1 VSRFVQSQRLAAV
14 QTPIIPIVSRWI
26 ADTPGTVSLGQG
38 VVSYGPPDEAMV
50 ALSRFPASP
59 LDHRYGAVEG
69 EEALVAAIATKL
81 QRENGIDVAQG
92 SRVVVTAGGN
102 IAFMNAILAVTDPGD
117 EVILP
122 VPYYFN
128 HEMAI
133 EMAGAR
139 VVPVPTDTQRQ
150 LDLDAIAAAITPRT
164 RAVVTVSPNNPTG
177 VVYPEAA
184 LRAVNTLCRDRG
196 IFHIHDEVYEYF
208 LYAGATHFSPGS
220 LPDAA
225 AHTISMYSLSKA
237 YGLASWRMGY
247 MVVPQSLWDAVNKI
261 QDTLLV
267 CPPVVSQRV
276 ALAAMTVGRE
286 YCAGHLPRLD
296 TMRTLM
302 AEALGDPSVP
312 CDVPSALGAFYYFIR
327 IHTQLDAMTMVERL
341 IREHRVAVIPGS
353 AFGAR
358 DGCSLRVSY
367 GALDRHTAAEGVGR
381 LVSGIK
387 ALA

>member
-1 VSRFVQSQRLAAV
+1 MFVQSRRLAVV

-69 EEALVAAIATKL
+69 EEALVAAITTKL

-177 VVYPEAA
+177 VVYPESA

-220 LPDAA
+220 IPGAS
-225 AHTISMYSLSKA
+225 AHTISMYSFSKA

-247 MVVPQSLWDAVNKI
+247 MVVPESLWDAVNKI

-276 ALAAMTVGRE
+276 ALASMTVGRE
-286 YCAGHLPRLD
+286 YCAGHLARLD
-296 TMRTLM
+296 TMRALM

-327 IHTQLDAMTMVERL
+327 VHTTLDAMTMAERL

-367 GALDRHTAAEGVGR
+367 GALDPETAVEGVGR